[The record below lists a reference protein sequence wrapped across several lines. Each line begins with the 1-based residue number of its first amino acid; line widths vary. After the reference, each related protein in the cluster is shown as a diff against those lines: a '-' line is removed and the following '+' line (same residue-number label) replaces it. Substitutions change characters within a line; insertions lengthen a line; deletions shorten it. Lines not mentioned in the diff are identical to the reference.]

1 VVSGESGGLAF
12 QIPMVILA
20 VAMVVLAV
28 QAVRVSRRA
37 RRLEAQLLIHE

>member
-20 VAMVVLAV
+20 AAAAVLV
-28 QAVRVSRRA
+28 FQAVRVLRRA
-37 RRLEAQLLIHE
+37 KGLEAQLLIHE